1 MQHWVSWA
9 GWPKDVTSDRG
20 THNRGYFARMLGA
33 HGICPKNTGLESPE
47 QLGRV
52 ERHGKMWKTVAKR
65 TINAQKIIG
74 VRDMTM
80 LAYCNNAVMNDGVR
94 KGGFAAS
101 QWVLG
106 KYPRSPGDMFDE
118 NEFADLG
125 CVTEKIDGE
134 SAFQGLTQMRL
145 ACKKALENIA

>member
-1 MQHWVSWA
+1 
-9 GWPKDVTSDRG
+9 
-20 THNRGYFARMLGA
+20 
-33 HGICPKNTGLESPE
+33 
-47 QLGRV
+47 
-52 ERHGKMWKTVAKR
+52 
-65 TINAQKIIG
+65 
-74 VRDMTM
+74 MTM

-125 CVTEKIDGE
+125 CVTEKIDGVGISRTDADATRMQE
-134 SAFQGLTQMRL
+134 IL
-145 ACKKALENIA
+145 C